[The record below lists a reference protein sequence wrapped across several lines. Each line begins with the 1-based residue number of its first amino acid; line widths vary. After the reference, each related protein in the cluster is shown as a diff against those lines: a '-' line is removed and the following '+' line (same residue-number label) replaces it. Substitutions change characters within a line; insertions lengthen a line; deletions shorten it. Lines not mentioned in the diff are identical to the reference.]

1 MLFSLFLYSNQV
13 YESDDFYDLTDELGI
28 MIWQDLMFSV
38 AMYPVDEPF
47 LKSVKQEVQYQVIY
61 HIRHIKLLAPIST
74 PKGYKSNKK

>member
-13 YESDDFYDLTDELGI
+13 YESEDFYDLTDELGI

-61 HIRHIKLLAPIST
+61 VIRHIRLLPSIT
-74 PKGYKSNKK
+74 H